1 MPYTRPMNEIQ
12 GAVTAAIRVQLARRG
27 MTQAVLAEKVGM
39 NPASLSARLTG
50 RVLLDTRDM
59 QLIAAAF
66 GLDIFELLDLAR
78 AEAAPASAA

>member
-1 MPYTRPMNEIQ
+1 MLYSRLMNEIQ
-12 GAVTAAIRVQLARRG
+12 GAVAAAIRIQLTRQG
-27 MTQAVLAEKVGM
+27 MTQAALAEKVGM

-66 GLDIFELLDLAR
+66 GLDIFDLLELAR
-78 AEAAPASAA
+78 AERAASTAA